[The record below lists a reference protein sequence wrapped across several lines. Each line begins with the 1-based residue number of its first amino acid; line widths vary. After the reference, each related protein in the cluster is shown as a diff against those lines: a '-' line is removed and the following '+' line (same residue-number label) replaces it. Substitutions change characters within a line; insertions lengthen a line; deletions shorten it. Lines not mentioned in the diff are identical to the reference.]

1 MWRSDLHGGAE
12 KGVSMLLK
20 RVVGPA
26 IGTVLVVLFFSGCVS
41 RPDPAVQNY
50 ASLLYEEQGIFLQ
63 IRPNENLTLAEKMLS
78 TVGMDAESMQTVL
91 ERTHTAYC
99 FFEFDTSGF
108 TYTIIG
114 EGRYPETIAALS
126 LRRNSEWVRREDEA
140 GSMSSVSSSGSAS
153 NATGRK
159 EAPLRWWHNL
169 ASGVQLSFFFFFF
182 LCITNGD
189 IRWKLKRIYYGPV
202 VPLPEKAAEML
213 ASGVLGI
220 YSRNPDLGGAGNGGA
235 KLSGTGFSAAGA
247 PVSRFF
253 ERLDTISMNFQSS
266 TEQSDLFTI
275 DAEYV
280 CDDERVA
287 RSLFLV
293 MRLALLSGLRSLE
306 GEYNYS
312 QLTDEDPVSLQQNRV
327 LLQGYP
333 ISLENIDWFFQQAMP
348 YVRIEE

>member
-1 MWRSDLHGGAE
+1 MQGGVK
-12 KGVSMLLK
+12 KGISMLLR
-20 RVVGPA
+20 RVAGSI
-26 IGTVLVVLFFSGCVS
+26 IGTVLLVVLLSGCVS

-63 IRPNENLTLAEKMLS
+63 VRPNQNLTLAGKMLS
-78 TVGMDAESMQTVL
+78 AVGMDAESMRTVL

-99 FFEFDTSGF
+99 FFEFDSSGF

-114 EGRYPETIAALS
+114 EGRYPKTIAALS
-126 LRRNSEWVRREDEA
+126 LRSNSEWERREGDGGSVGSDSARNEA
-140 GSMSSVSSSGSAS
+140 
-153 NATGRK
+153 GRK
-159 EAPLRWWHNL
+159 EAPLRWWQNL
-169 ASGVQLSFFFFFF
+169 ASGVQLSFIQENAV
-182 LCITNGD
+182 CITNGD
-189 IRWKLKRIYYGPV
+189 IGRKLQRIYYGPV
-202 VPLPEKAAEML
+202 IPLPEKAAQML
-213 ASGVLGI
+213 NSGVLGI
-220 YSRNPDLGGAGNGGA
+220 YSQNPDLGTAGNGGTTS
-235 KLSGTGFSAAGA
+235 SGTGFSATGA

-266 TEQSDLFTI
+266 PEQSDLFTI

-306 GEYNYS
+306 GEYDYS
-312 QLTDEDPVSLQQNRV
+312 QLIAEDPVALQQNRV

-348 YVRIEE
+348 YVWIEE